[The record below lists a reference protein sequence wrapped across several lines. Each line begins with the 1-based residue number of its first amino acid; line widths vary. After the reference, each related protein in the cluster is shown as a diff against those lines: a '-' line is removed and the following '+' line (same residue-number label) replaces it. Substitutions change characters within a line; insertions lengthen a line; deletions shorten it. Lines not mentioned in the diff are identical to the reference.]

1 MAGIGAHRRA
11 PRRRTLATLVT
22 GTLAAVAVLLPGV
35 GAASAQ
41 DAVDSTD
48 VTGQSVPFA
57 ELGRPVDIPFPSD
70 AAPVTVTLPVPDG
83 LQAQRL
89 TGTLSTPTDFR
100 QGWLEVR
107 SEGRV
112 VQRVDIPA
120 AAEAGIPLSVPLDA
134 LTVADRSVTLTITSH
149 YIPIDERCYDRSQ
162 FAPLT
167 LRDAAVTYDGVEKQ
181 PTSPAEFLP
190 PILRK
195 LTIYVADA
203 SSAVDQNAALTLS
216 TAVVNHYGSQPTRVD
231 VAELPAPDAVPDV
244 APALFERSIV
254 VGGATETGIGLQSTP
269 AGAPVLRIT
278 GNENALS
285 SQVDLFVANLDG
297 YAAASRAIA
306 APDVRVPEVAQ
317 DVVTLEQLKIGS
329 LTASGLNHIEVP
341 IEVNQ
346 TQLGRPIRD
355 LSAHLFGTYVPLPQS
370 RSGILTVGLGGTQ
383 LASAPLDASGKFD
396 VQVNVPNNL
405 LSRFMTLTVALDVTG
420 DFQCGTSDASSLTVD
435 PRSTVSSKLA
445 APPLPGGF
453 ASLPQT
459 LLPTVDVGL
468 GDNALGDLRR
478 ANQLLI
484 QMQRI
489 SYLPLQPRVRP
500 LTEAATGT
508 LPAILV
514 AADGN
519 LPQSVRQPLE
529 SADPAL
535 LALQGVTGS
544 TPYGALQVVEQG
556 NRSIV
561 LATSTGEPHDL
572 DALLGWLDAD
582 PSQFPRLTGDVLIG
596 PRDARPFTIGV
607 HVTDIAAQAD
617 AEDDSGIGVGT
628 IVAIVAGTAVLAVV
642 VVGTTLWL
650 RRRRT

>member
-1 MAGIGAHRRA
+1 MARTGAHSRA
-11 PRRRTLATLVT
+11 PRRRLATLAT
-22 GTLAAVAVLLPGV
+22 GTLVAIAALLPGV
-35 GAASAQ
+35 GTASAQ
-41 DAVDSTD
+41 DSDDTTV
-48 VTGQSVPFA
+48 VTGQSVPFP
-57 ELGRPVDIPFPSD
+57 ELGRPADLQFTSD
-70 AAPVTVTLPVPDG
+70 STPVTVTVPVPDG
-83 LQAQRL
+83 LQVRHL
-89 TGTLSTPTDFR
+89 TGTLTTPMDFR

-107 SEGRV
+107 SDGRV
-112 VQRVDIPA
+112 VERVEIPA
-120 AAEAGIPLSVPLDA
+120 ANEEGIPLSVPLDG
-134 LTVADRSVTLTITSH
+134 LRVTDRSVTFTISSH
-149 YIPIDERCYDRSQ
+149 YIPVDDRCYDRSQ

-167 LRDAAVTYDGVEKQ
+167 LRDVAVAYDGTERQ
-181 PTSPAEFLP
+181 PASPAEFLP

-203 SSAVDQNAALTLS
+203 SSAAEQNAALALS
-216 TAVVNHYGSQPTRVD
+216 TAVVNHYGNQPTRVE
-231 VAELPAPDAVPDV
+231 VAEIPAGGGVPSV
-244 APALFERSIV
+244 APALFERSIA
-254 VGGATETGIGLQSTP
+254 VGGSTDAGIGLEATP

-278 GNENALS
+278 GNETALS

-306 APDVRVPEVAQ
+306 APDAKVPEVAQ
-317 DVVTLEQLKIGS
+317 DVVSLEQLKIGS

-355 LSAHLFGTYVPLPQS
+355 LSAHMFGTYVPLPPS
-370 RSGILTVGLGGTQ
+370 RSGILTVSLGGTQ
-383 LASAPLDASGKFD
+383 LASAPLDASGTFD
-396 VQVNVPNNL
+396 VHADVPNNL
-405 LSRFMTLTVALDVTG
+405 LSRFMTLTVALDITG

-435 PRSTVSSKLA
+435 PRSTVSSHLA
-445 APPLPGGF
+445 SPPLPGGF

-468 GDNALGDLRR
+468 GDNGLGDLRR
-478 ANQLLI
+478 ANQLLV
-484 QMQRI
+484 QMQHS

-500 LTEAATGT
+500 LTEAATDT

-519 LPQSVRQPLE
+519 LPQSVRQPLA

-535 LALQGVTGS
+535 LALQGVSGT
-544 TPYGALQVVEQG
+544 TPYGTLQVIEQG

-561 LATSTGEPHDL
+561 IATSNGEARDL

-596 PRDARPFTIGV
+596 PRDAQPFAIGV
-607 HVTDIAAQAD
+607 KVTDIAAQAD
-617 AEDDSGIGVGT
+617 ADEDSGIGTGA
-628 IVAIVAGTAVLAVV
+628 IVAIVAGTAVLAVI
-642 VVGTTLWL
+642 VVGATVWL
-650 RRRRT
+650 RRRRS